1 MDEVE
6 TLVFLHEYHV
16 LLPETTLDLDG
27 VFVLFFELE
36 IVLYGFHETN
46 TEVFVLILDHVTL
59 FGCLLDASIRFDEE
73 HPTLLLGV
81 TKSFFILAR
90 KHVCDIS

>member
-1 MDEVE
+1 M
-6 TLVFLHEYHV
+6 
-16 LLPETTLDLDG
+16 LLLELY
-27 VFVLFFELE
+27 FVLVFELE
-36 IVLYGFHETN
+36 VFELETN
-46 TEVFVLILDHVTL
+46 TEVFVLILDHVTI

-81 TKSFFILAR
+81 TKSFVILAR